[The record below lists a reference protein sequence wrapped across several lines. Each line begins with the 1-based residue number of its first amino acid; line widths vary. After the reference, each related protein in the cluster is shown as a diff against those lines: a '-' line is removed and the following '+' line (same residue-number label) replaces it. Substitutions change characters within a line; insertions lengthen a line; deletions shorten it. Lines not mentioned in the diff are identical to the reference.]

1 MTIEFVIPGEPRGK
15 ARPRWGNGR
24 TYTPKATVE
33 YERQVKA
40 CFLSAGGKLMEGAV
54 RAEITAYYGIPKSA
68 GRRAGADMMSG
79 KLRPTKKPDL
89 DNVAKIVL
97 DSLNGAAYKD
107 DAAVV
112 ELVVE
117 KYYSETPR
125 VEVRVET
132 KEWTRSTLR

>member
-1 MTIEFVIPGEPRGK
+1 MGIEFVIPGEPRGK

-68 GRRAGADMMSG
+68 SKRTRADMLSRYI
-79 KLRPTKKPDL
+79 RPAKKPDL

-97 DSLNGAAYKD
+97 DSLNSLAYKD

-117 KYYSETPR
+117 KFYSETPR
-125 VEVRVET
+125 VEVRLEET
-132 KEWTRSTLR
+132 WVLMEV

>member
-1 MTIEFVIPGEPRGK
+1 
-15 ARPRWGNGR
+15 
-24 TYTPKATVE
+24 
-33 YERQVKA
+33 
-40 CFLSAGGKLMEGAV
+40 MEGAV

-125 VEVRVET
+125 VEVRLVET
-132 KEWTRSTLR
+132 WVLMEE

>member
-1 MTIEFVIPGEPRGK
+1 
-15 ARPRWGNGR
+15 
-24 TYTPKATVE
+24 
-33 YERQVKA
+33 
-40 CFLSAGGKLMEGAV
+40 MEGAV

-68 GRRAGADMMSG
+68 GKRSRADMLSRYI
-79 KLRPTKKPDL
+79 RPAKKPDL

-97 DSLNGAAYKD
+97 DSLNGLAYKD

-125 VEVRVET
+125 VEVRLEET
-132 KEWTRSTLR
+132 WVLMEV

>member
-1 MTIEFVIPGEPRGK
+1 MVNFTIPGEPRGK

-24 TYTPKATVE
+24 TYTPRETVE
-33 YERQVKA
+33 YEKRVKA
-40 CFLSAGGKLMEGAV
+40 CYMAAGGGMLDRTI
-54 RAEITAYYGIPKSA
+54 RAEITAYYSIPKSA
-68 GRRAGADMMSG
+68 GKRARADMLSG
-79 KLRPTKKPDL
+79 KLRPAKKPDL

-97 DSLNGAAYKD
+97 DSLNGLAYQD

-117 KYYSETPR
+117 KFYSETPR

-132 KEWTRSTLR
+132 KEWTKSTLR

>member
-1 MTIEFVIPGEPRGK
+1 MVNFTIPGEPRGK
-15 ARPRWGNGR
+15 QRPRLGKGH
-24 TYTPKATVE
+24 TYTPRETVE
-33 YERQVKA
+33 YEKQVKA
-40 CFLSAGGKLMEGAV
+40 CFIVSGGKRMEGAV

-68 GRRAGADMMSG
+68 GNRSRADMMSG

-97 DSLNGAAYKD
+97 DSLNGVAYKD

-125 VEVRVET
+125 VEVRLEET
-132 KEWTRSTLR
+132 WVLMEE